1 MNYQWGSG
9 EVGDLAEI
17 YLSPSISI
25 ASCIVRAIF
34 INKSY
39 PYRKTIMF
47 IYGKGKWGIGEVG
60 EICLSPSIPI
70 AASKL
75 ELSVGNSLILTP

>member
-1 MNYQWGSG
+1 
-9 EVGDLAEI
+9 
-17 YLSPSISI
+17 
-25 ASCIVRAIF
+25 
-34 INKSY
+34 
-39 PYRKTIMF
+39 MF